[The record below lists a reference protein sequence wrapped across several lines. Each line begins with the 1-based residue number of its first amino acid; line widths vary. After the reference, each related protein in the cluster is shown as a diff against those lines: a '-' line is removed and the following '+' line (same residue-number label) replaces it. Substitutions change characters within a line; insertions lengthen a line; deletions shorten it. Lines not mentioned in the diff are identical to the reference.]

1 MRGSQS
7 MQDEQLNRAL
17 ANTRAVMAKV
27 STSQLDAP
35 TPCRSW
41 DVRALINH
49 VIGSARWATA
59 AISGGEAGADEDYAA
74 GDFVA
79 SYDESIAAALTAFGE
94 HGAMDKT
101 IQLPF
106 GDYSGAGLMVVA
118 CTDQFTHGW
127 DLARA
132 IGHHTDLDPGLA
144 EDLLVHARAGIPD
157 AFRGP
162 DGVAPFGPEVK
173 APAGAGAADRL
184 AAFLGRSV

>member
-1 MRGSQS
+1 
-7 MQDEQLNRAL
+7 MQYEQLNRAL

-27 STSQLDAP
+27 SPGQLDAP

-49 VIGSARWATA
+49 VIGSARWAAVT
-59 AISGGEAGADEDYAA
+59 ISSGEAAADGDYAA

-79 SYDESIAAALTAFGE
+79 SYDESIAAALTAFGVP
-94 HGAMDKT
+94 GALDRT
-101 IQLPF
+101 IQLSF

-118 CTDQFTHGW
+118 CTDQFAHGW

-132 IGHHTDLDPGLA
+132 IGHHTDLDPELA

-162 DGVAPFGPEVK
+162 DGVAPFGPLVE